1 MQLKEW
7 KINKSDEGKPLIE
20 RLLFSRGIKTQKE
33 AEDFLNPLALKLTH
47 PNAFC
52 DMPIAVERISQAIDN
67 NENILI
73 YGDFDADGLTSTS
86 LLVKTLTYL
95 GANVSY
101 FIPAREGD
109 GHGLNNNALVKL
121 MVSKKPKLII
131 TVDCGISNV
140 EEVNF
145 INSFNIDV
153 ILTDHHE
160 APEELPQALAIINPK
175 APNALD
181 EKLTSL
187 EINYLTSLAGV
198 GVAFKVAQAVLEKYD
213 KLTFLYD
220 ILPYVAVGT
229 VADIVPLIGEN
240 RYFVIKGLDLIAK
253 GKHYGLKRLLDNAG
267 YSNID
272 EGITAEQVAFGI
284 APRIN
289 ASGRLDAVDDA
300 LKVLIS
306 DNKQEIE
313 MAVIALENY
322 NKIRQDLCHSTF
334 LEADEMAKSD
344 INKNAIVLFKPDWH
358 IGIIGIVA
366 SKIVEKYHKPAF
378 LMMYSEETK
387 QIRCSARGV
396 EGVSALSLY
405 DIISNISDK
414 LDGFGGH
421 TLAAGFSFNS
431 EIISFDDV
439 KKGLIETIDEAL
451 AGEKIIPI
459 LNIDMELKTDD
470 ISIPMIEE
478 LKQLEPYGAANPQP
492 LFILKDLILKEKK
505 LMGSNKEHL
514 KLIFEKDGQIFNAI
528 WWSKGDISLNK
539 GDAADI
545 AFFPQINTF
554 NGNTS
559 IQLILKDL
567 HSEALTVDESQNN
580 HIKIYDHRSKL
591 NIFKQVNDYLQTT
604 KLNTG
609 VFVEDKSVME
619 QLKPYPEILKRI
631 FNRNTIKNCESLM
644 FFDYPPSGE
653 LYELILTK
661 SAPSIIHYMNYSI
674 NHSIDEYLKTLS
686 GMIRFVCNNKKG
698 VFEFNSSATF
708 LGVTEELI
716 QLSLE
721 LLAESG
727 LVSIIER
734 DENYYILHLLEH
746 GDIINIETLTS
757 YTEFHL
763 EYTTIK
769 SFKQSYQNIDLN
781 SINVCMV

>member
-1 MQLKEW
+1 
-7 KINKSDEGKPLIE
+7 
-20 RLLFSRGIKTQKE
+20 
-33 AEDFLNPLALKLTH
+33 
-47 PNAFC
+47 
-52 DMPIAVERISQAIDN
+52 
-67 NENILI
+67 
-73 YGDFDADGLTSTS
+73 
-86 LLVKTLTYL
+86 
-95 GANVSY
+95 
-101 FIPAREGD
+101 
-109 GHGLNNNALVKL
+109 
-121 MVSKKPKLII
+121 
-131 TVDCGISNV
+131 
-140 EEVNF
+140 
-145 INSFNIDV
+145 
-153 ILTDHHE
+153 
-160 APEELPQALAIINPK
+160 
-175 APNALD
+175 
-181 EKLTSL
+181 
-187 EINYLTSLAGV
+187 
-198 GVAFKVAQAVLEKYD
+198 
-213 KLTFLYD
+213 
-220 ILPYVAVGT
+220 
-229 VADIVPLIGEN
+229 
-240 RYFVIKGLDLIAK
+240 
-253 GKHYGLKRLLDNAG
+253 
-267 YSNID
+267 
-272 EGITAEQVAFGI
+272 
-284 APRIN
+284 
-289 ASGRLDAVDDA
+289 
-300 LKVLIS
+300 
-306 DNKQEIE
+306 
-313 MAVIALENY
+313 
-322 NKIRQDLCHSTF
+322 
-334 LEADEMAKSD
+334 
-344 INKNAIVLFKPDWH
+344 
-358 IGIIGIVA
+358 IVA

-459 LNIDMELKTDD
+459 LNIDMELKTDN

-567 HSEALTVDESQNN
+567 HSEALTLDESQNN

-757 YTEFHL
+757 YTEFNL